1 MKKSAIATAVVLACA
16 SAFVASGAQA
26 ADVQTSIYGIAD
38 VGYASSSNARG
49 LPGQTTGYSAS
60 GLITGGIAPTHIGV
74 KVGRDLGDGL
84 KAEAQLEAG
93 IQFNNGNNDYA
104 PGYLND
110 GQFFNRVAALAVS
123 GEKWGRVSA
132 GYQISPFVGALMGV
146 DPMGLSQSGSALT
159 FHLGDLALRNNG
171 AVIPNAYDNLF
182 QRSLVTYATPNFN
195 GFSATLSHGFAQDS
209 TNQSGA
215 AATQGPQAN
224 KTSANI
230 LTAQYAAGGFNV
242 AAAMYQSNDAYG
254 NKMKDDMMVGAG
266 YRFGQFGVKAYTA
279 TYKASNIAL
288 VPIPAYPAVPTGID
302 SSAFKNSVIGLGGD
316 ANVTPKVNVALAY
329 YSQKGS
335 GTLNNNE
342 KTNMTVL
349 KGTYGLDR
357 GSFLY
362 ATVSSTKNSNGADLG
377 PFLGSSFNDGS
388 FTPVNGSTTG
398 YSVGMFYAF

>member
-1 MKKSAIATAVVLACA
+1 M
-16 SAFVASGAQA
+16 
-26 ADVQTSIYGIAD
+26 
-38 VGYASSSNARG
+38 
-49 LPGQTTGYSAS
+49 
-60 GLITGGIAPTHIGV
+60 TGGIAPTHVGV

-84 KAEAQLEAG
+84 KAEVQLEAG
-93 IQFNNGNNDYA
+93 IQFHNGSNDYA

-159 FHLGDLALRNNG
+159 FHLYDLALRTGTALGVAGN
-171 AVIPNAYDNLF
+171 VYDNLF
-182 QRSLVTYATPNFN
+182 QRSRLTYATPNFN
-195 GFSATLSHGFAQDS
+195 GFSATLSHGFANDTHS
-209 TNQSGA
+209 QSGA

-230 LTAQYAAGGFNV
+230 VTAQYAAGGLNV
-242 AAAMYQSNDAYG
+242 AAAMYRSNDDQG

-266 YRFGQFGVKAYTA
+266 YRFGQFGVKVYTA
-279 TYKASNIAL
+279 TYKASDVAL
-288 VPIPAYPAVPTGID
+288 VPAAATPD
-302 SSAFKNSVIGLGGD
+302 SSAFKSSVVGVGAD
-316 ANVTPKVNVALAY
+316 ANVMPKVNLALAY

-335 GTLNNNE
+335 GTLNDGD

-349 KGTYGLDR
+349 KGTYGLDK

-362 ATVSSTKNSNGADLG
+362 ATVSSTKNTKNGDLG

-388 FTPVNGSTTG
+388 FTPVGGSTTG